1 MATTEKTKLSMTL
14 GQELFRFETFQQWV
28 NKAPSWYATSG
39 LSSCKA
45 CGDVRHAVAV
55 DAAGRICRNGAQ
67 FMRARD
73 DGSFPVAVYLFDPDQ
88 APPPEGERTKA
99 VRREV
104 NRRLGGGS

>member
-1 MATTEKTKLSMTL
+1 MTL

-55 DAAGRICRNGAQ
+55 DAAGRICRNGKQ

-73 DGSFPVAVYLFDPDQ
+73 DDSFPVVVYLFDPDQ
-88 APPPEGERTKA
+88 ALPSDAACLAG

-104 NRRLGGGS
+104 NRRLGGES